1 MKRSTRTIRAASIA
15 AVLAASL
22 TAPTDARSADGA
34 PVALYQRFEV
44 DRTGEWTTVSLR
56 LDLQAWRAGSPD
68 GPVATPKQW
77 LAALRAMRSMVI
89 GAECTPVVHGPTTY
103 PCSFSVAKAVI
114 DDDAA
119 EDVSTQGW
127 RSTSTSALH
136 SGDLQMVSA
145 IMTPQ
150 TPPAPAALNV
160 GRQFVG
166 LIAPTALRDKV
177 AAANSRVLRVQIR
190 SGSTPAAD
198 ADAKVS
204 NGVLILTGDAVDPPA
219 PTSPAATGQDVALR
233 LGQGKRNGA
242 AAVHPPAS
250 NQPRSPSGRSTL

>member
-1 MKRSTRTIRAASIA
+1 MK
-15 AVLAASL
+15 
-22 TAPTDARSADGA
+22 
-34 PVALYQRFEV
+34 
-44 DRTGEWTTVSLR
+44 
-56 LDLQAWRAGSPD
+56 
-68 GPVATPKQW
+68 
-77 LAALRAMRSMVI
+77 SMVI
-89 GAECTPVVHGPTTY
+89 GADCTPVVRGPTMY

-114 DDDAA
+114 DDDAP

-127 RSTSTSALH
+127 RPTLTSALR

-145 IMTPQ
+145 IMTPH

-166 LIAPTALRDKV
+166 LIAPTVLRDKV
-177 AAANSRVLRVQIR
+177 AAANSRVLRVHVR

-198 ADAKVS
+198 TDAKVG
-204 NGVLILTGDAVDPPA
+204 NGLLILTSDAIDPPA
-219 PTSPAATGQDVALR
+219 PTIPAANGQDVALR

-242 AAVHPPAS
+242 AAVHAPAS